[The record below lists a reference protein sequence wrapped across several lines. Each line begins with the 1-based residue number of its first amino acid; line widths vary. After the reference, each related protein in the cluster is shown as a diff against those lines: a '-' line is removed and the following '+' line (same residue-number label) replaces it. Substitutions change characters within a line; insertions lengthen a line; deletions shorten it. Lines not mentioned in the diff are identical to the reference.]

1 MRKLFLVTFLM
12 AVLSCGCQNEVKE
25 INSLDDL
32 KNARIGV
39 WQSSPYELR
48 AREVLPDAKYVYL
61 YLLSDIVQNLLQH
74 KIDAFVLG
82 KGYVDNIKRE
92 GIDIDYLPQSL
103 GDVPLVYTFTKNE
116 RGQKLCSQMNEYLA
130 KIEASGE
137 IEELKNKW
145 FNGDEKNKTFQKTV
159 LTGENGTLKICTEG
173 SSPPFIYLREGEIVG
188 YEAEIF
194 NNFCAAYGYNYE
206 VKIGDFVTILLD
218 VSTGKC
224 DVAAN
229 AIEKLPE
236 REREMFLSNPN
247 YTEQAVAIIN
257 SKSSSSFTFADR
269 IKTSLID
276 ESRWKMIFNG
286 AKMTLFITLGA
297 IIFGTLL
304 GLALY
309 ILYHEKIPLV
319 TKIIDMTYRTLQGV
333 PTMVL
338 LLFFYYVVFSSF
350 DISESLIAVLVFSIV
365 LSISVF
371 VMLKSGAESIS
382 KGQMEAALSLG
393 FSERR
398 AFIKFI
404 LPQVIRN
411 YFLSYQLSLNVI
423 LLETSIV
430 GYIAVQDLTKMADL
444 IRARTYDAFVPIITI
459 TIVYLLL
466 SKSLMFVTDI
476 ISRRI
481 NPKNRSREK
490 ILNGVKL

>member
-1 MRKLFLVTFLM
+1 MKKIFLM
-12 AVLSCGCQNEVKE
+12 TVLAAILTCGCQNEVQE

-39 WQSSPYELR
+39 WETSAYELR
-48 AREVLPDAKYVYL
+48 ARELLPNAEYIYF
-61 YLLSDIVQNLLQH
+61 YTISDMVQNLLQH

-82 KGYVDNIKRE
+82 KGYADNIKSE
-92 GIDIDYLPQSL
+92 GIDVKYLTQSL
-103 GDVPLVYTFTKNE
+103 GDVPLSYAFTKNE
-116 RGQKLCSQMNEYLA
+116 RGQKICSQMNEYLA
-130 KIEASGE
+130 KIEASDE
-137 IEELKNKW
+137 FEELKNKW
-145 FNGDEKNKTFQKTV
+145 FTGDEKSKIFQKKV

-173 SSPPFIYLREGEIVG
+173 GSPPFIYLREGEIVG
-188 YEAEIF
+188 YEIELL

-206 VKIGDFVTILLD
+206 VKIGDFITILLD

-224 DVAAN
+224 DIAIN

-236 REREMFLSNPN
+236 REKELLLSNPN

-257 SKSSSSFTFADR
+257 SESSSLFKVADR
-269 IKTSLID
+269 VKNSLIV
-276 ESRWKMIFNG
+276 ESRWKMILDG
-286 AKMTLFITLGA
+286 ARITLFITIGA

-309 ILYHEKIPLV
+309 ILYREKISFV
-319 TKIIDMTYRTLQGV
+319 NKILDITYRTLQGL

-338 LLFFYYVVFSSF
+338 MLFFYYVVFGNVE
-350 DISESLIAVLVFSIV
+350 ISPIFTAVIVFSIV

-393 FSERR
+393 FSERQ

-404 LPQVIRN
+404 LPQIIRN
-411 YFLSYQLSLNVI
+411 YFLSYRLSLNVI

-430 GYIAVQDLTKMADL
+430 GYISVKDLTKMADL
-444 IRARTYDAFVPIITI
+444 IRARTFDAFVPIITI
-459 TIVYLLL
+459 AIVYLLL
-466 SKSLMFVTDI
+466 SKLLMFVTDK
-476 ISRRI
+476 ISQRI
-481 NPKNRSREK
+481 DPKNRSREK
-490 ILNGVKL
+490 I